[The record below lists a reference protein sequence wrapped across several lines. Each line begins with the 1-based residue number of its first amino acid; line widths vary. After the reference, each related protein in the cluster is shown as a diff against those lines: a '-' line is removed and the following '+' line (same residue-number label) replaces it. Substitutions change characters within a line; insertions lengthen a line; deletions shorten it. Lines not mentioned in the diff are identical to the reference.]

1 MSKYVGETLQGTDK
15 NSPNEEE
22 YKTLFHKSFLQ
33 CNEELDYTNF
43 DVNLSGSTVCTVIFN
58 GTKVYCANA
67 GDSRAIK
74 VAIHPAEPGSLT
86 RKSKL
91 TLVML

>member
-1 MSKYVGETLQGTDK
+1 M
-15 NSPNEEE
+15 
-22 YKTLFHKSFLQ
+22 Q

-74 VAIHPAEPGSLT
+74 VAIHPAEPGSLS
-86 RKSKL
+86 RKSKIVLL
-91 TLVML
+91 TTFRAHD

>member
-1 MSKYVGETLQGTDK
+1 MKLSPTD
-15 NSPNEEE
+15 EEFN
-22 YKTLFHKSFLQ
+22 LVFAKSYQQ

-58 GTKVYCANA
+58 GTKVFCANA

-74 VAIHPAEPGSLT
+74 VGHAPE
-86 RKSKL
+86 
-91 TLVML
+91 

>member
-1 MSKYVGETLQGTDK
+1 M
-15 NSPNEEE
+15 
-22 YKTLFHKSFLQ
+22 Q

-58 GTKVYCANA
+58 GTKVLCANA

-74 VAIHPAEPGSLT
+74 VAFNNHHETGAGGSLT
-86 RKSKL
+86 RKTGSKAL
-91 TLVML
+91 KFENEGV